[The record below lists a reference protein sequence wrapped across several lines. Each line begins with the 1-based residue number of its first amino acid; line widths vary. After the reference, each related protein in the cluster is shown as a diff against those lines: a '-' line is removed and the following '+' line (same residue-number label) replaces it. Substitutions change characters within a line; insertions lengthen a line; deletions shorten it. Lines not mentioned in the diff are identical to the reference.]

1 MNLYLSRLIQSIL
14 RGIGIRSLDKQF
26 FFSYSLIAIFA
37 AVVAGHLLISFNN
50 DATSINVAGAQR
62 MLSQKAAKEAL
73 LAGHGLESAANVKTT
88 IQQFESAHHALL
100 NGDVQRGIPAV
111 NDPAIRQQLE
121 QVEQLWQ
128 GYKQSLLGYL
138 DTKDATHLQAIHERS
153 PIVLKEMNSAVLLM
167 ESNVQADSKQQLYVA
182 FGSTI
187 IILILVTLGR
197 MFGMTVLM
205 RQINLLRDSLNAV
218 GAGDFSHT
226 LPIEIADNEIGQM
239 FTAYNDM
246 VIHIGDLVGGV
257 MNATAEVSTTVD
269 SVAIR
274 LEATARGVQAQH
286 AELHQVATAMNE
298 MAATVQEV
306 AQNTAL
312 SAESADQ
319 ARQEAETGRQVVG
332 QTIASISRLA
342 QQIEEGSQT
351 MQLLQ
356 QDSHEVGQVMQ
367 VIRAIAEQT
376 NLLALNAAIEA
387 ARAGEQGRGFA
398 VVADEVRSLAQRTQ
412 TSTEDIRLIVE
423 RLQSQAIRATDMMQT
438 SREQAQA
445 TVTDTAAADS
455 VLDSI
460 VQSVTHITDM
470 SSQIAT
476 AAEEQSHVAVEMD
489 ASITS
494 ITSIAEQTSKDAN
507 DTVLATADIHEH
519 METLRTLVSH
529 FRSNVQS
536 FDFNAAKAAH
546 IAWKGKL
553 RAYLD
558 NKGSLSKDEATS
570 HKHCALGKWYYGPG
584 LEKYGSLPDM
594 RELERPHAELHQH
607 IRTIIELRESKRFDE
622 AEKLYLKIEPLSNQI
637 VDLLNRIERSSR

>member
-1 MNLYLSRLIQSIL
+1 MNLYLSQLIQSIL

-226 LPIEIADNEIGQM
+226 LPIDIADNEIGQM